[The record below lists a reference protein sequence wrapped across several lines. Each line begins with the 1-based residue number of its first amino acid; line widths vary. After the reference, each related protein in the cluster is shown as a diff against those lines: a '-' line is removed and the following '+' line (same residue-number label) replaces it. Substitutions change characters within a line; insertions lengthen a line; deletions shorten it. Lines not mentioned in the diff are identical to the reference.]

1 MKINEINEKQW
12 ISINKQWTIKIEIE
26 TNRNRNRF
34 EVKNRICFR
43 SASPPRPIREPKLGE
58 NKLWNQTGHRSK
70 FVSKILQNFRKIN
83 QNRRQN
89 DPTSRSGGGLG
100 GSWSLSGR
108 LCRVLGHI
116 VCVLRRLGCLL
127 ERLGGALG
135 GVLGASWGL
144 LGVSWGN
151 FKRPLGHP
159 GAYWRV
165 LKHLGVVLGSIFEA
179 TLQHIISDA
188 IF

>member
-1 MKINEINEKQW
+1 MSYMN
-12 ISINKQWTIKIEIE
+12 SF
-26 TNRNRNRF
+26 RF
-34 EVKNRICFR
+34 AN
-43 SASPPRPIREPKLGE
+43 PPRPIREPKLGE
-58 NKLWNQTGHRSK
+58 NKLLNQTKHRSK

-89 DPTSRSGGGLG
+89 DPTSRSVGGLA

-108 LCRVLGHI
+108 LCRVLRRLG
-116 VCVLRRLGCLL
+116 CVLRRLGCFL
-127 ERLGGALG
+127 EPFGGALG

-144 LGVSWGN
+144 VGVSWGN

-165 LKHLGVVLGSIFEA
+165 LKHLGDVLGSIFVA
-179 TLQHIISDA
+179 TL
-188 IF
+188 

>member
-1 MKINEINEKQW
+1 M
-12 ISINKQWTIKIEIE
+12 
-26 TNRNRNRF
+26 
-34 EVKNRICFR
+34 
-43 SASPPRPIREPKLGE
+43 
-58 NKLWNQTGHRSK
+58 
-70 FVSKILQNFRKIN
+70 SKILQNSRKIS
-83 QNRRQN
+83 QRRRQN
-89 DPTSRSGGGLG
+89 DPNFRSGGGLG

-108 LCRVLGHI
+108 LCRVLERLG
-116 VCVLRRLGCLL
+116 CVLRRRGCFL

-151 FKRPLGHP
+151 VKRPLGHP

-165 LKHLGVVLGSIFEA
+165 LKHLGDVLGSIFVA
-179 TLQHIISDA
+179 TLLHIILDA